1 MTAIT
6 PAPRRVHLVG
16 LAVLAAGLVATL
28 ALLLPPSRV
37 RLAPLP
43 RDAREIAGAL
53 HVHTTRSDGTG
64 TVDEIA
70 AAASRAGLQFVV
82 LSDHG
87 DATRPPDPPRY
98 LSGVLCLDGV
108 EIGTTAGHYLAIG
121 LTRASPY
128 PLGGEP
134 RDVVEDVA
142 RLGGFGI
149 AAHPESPRQQ
159 LRWRD
164 WSAPV
169 DAIEW
174 LNADSEWRDAT
185 SGAVARAMVTYFIR
199 PPEVIASLFDQP
211 SVLARLDSL
220 SRRRRVIALAGHDA
234 HARIG
239 FEGDPAPANAA
250 SLRVPS
256 YTTVFR
262 AFTQR
267 VLLAE
272 PPTGVAHDDAAR
284 VLAALRAGHTYTVV
298 NAFASPGRLTFEAD
312 SPEGRATGGDELV
325 AKGGVR
331 MTARAPHAPGVVLVL
346 LRNGEVVTSQS
357 GPTLSYAHAPAAG
370 TTVYRVE
377 ARLDADGR
385 AHSVPW
391 MVSNPIW
398 INPVREPLRLV
409 VPPAAAE
416 RRLFTGHEPD
426 RWTLEKDAESVAS
439 AEVGYGPWGSQ
450 VLQLTYDLAGGMPR
464 GQYAAA
470 VTPLDPQEFPA
481 WDRVRFRAGASP
493 QTRISVQVRDDRT
506 GRRWKRSVVVGG
518 EPREIVVR
526 LDDMSFAEPRLGGRP
541 PRGGLGSLLFVIDT
555 THTRPGTSGRVWID
569 DVQIEV
575 EKWRSGKVS
584 REVEK

>member
-6 PAPRRVHLVG
+6 RARRRVHLVG
-16 LAVLAAGLVATL
+16 LTVLIGGLAATL
-28 ALLLPPSRV
+28 GLLLPPSRLP
-37 RLAPLP
+37 LAPLA
-43 RDAREIAGAL
+43 RDTREMAGAL
-53 HVHTTRSDGTG
+53 HIHTTRSDGTG
-64 TVDEIA
+64 TVEEIA
-70 AAASRAGLQFVV
+70 HAASRAGLQFVV

-98 LSGVLCLDGV
+98 ISGVLCLDGV

-121 LTRASPY
+121 LTRASSY

-149 AAHPESPRQQ
+149 AAHPESPRPQ
-159 LRWRD
+159 LKWRD
-164 WSAPV
+164 WSAPL
-169 DAIEW
+169 DAMEW

-185 SGAVARAMVTYFIR
+185 SGTIARAMMTYFIR
-199 PPEVIASLFDQP
+199 PPEVIASLFNQP
-211 SVLARLDSL
+211 SVLARLDTL
-220 SRRRRVIALAGHDA
+220 SRRRRVLALAGHDA

-239 FEGDPAPANAA
+239 FEGDPVPVNGA
-250 SLRVPS
+250 SVRLPS
-256 YTTVFR
+256 YTAVFR

-272 PPTGVAHDDAAR
+272 PPTGLAHDDAAR

-298 NAFASPGRLTFEAD
+298 DAFASPGRLTFEAD
-312 SPEGRATGGDELV
+312 SPDGRAVGGDELV
-325 AKGGVR
+325 AKAAVR
-331 MTARAPHAPGVVLVL
+331 LTARASPAPGLVLVL
-346 LRNGEVVTSQS
+346 LRNGEVVGSES
-357 GPTLSYAHAPAAG
+357 GPTLSYVHAPAAG

-385 AHSVPW
+385 THSVPW

-398 INPVREPLRLV
+398 INPLRETPRLV
-409 VPPAAAE
+409 VPPADAE

-426 RWTLEKDAESVAS
+426 RWTLEKDPASVAS
-439 AEVGYGPWGSQ
+439 TDVGYGPWGSQ
-450 VLQLTYDLAGGMPR
+450 VLQLTYDLAGGTPR

-470 VTPLDPQEFPA
+470 VTPLDPQGFPA

-506 GRRWKRSVVVGG
+506 GRRWKRSVVVGA

-526 LDDMSFAEPRLGGRP
+526 LDEMSFAEPRLGGRP
-541 PRGGLGSLLFVIDT
+541 PRGKLGSLLFVIDT

-575 EKWRSGKVS
+575 ERK
-584 REVEK
+584 